1 MATRKSH
8 EDRADSRT
16 EFEKSEQL
24 PERNVDAPAER
35 FQDTQQVNPAIAA
48 GDNKTPVSPYSK
60 KPSTNS
66 GSKLKQEVAAEVI
79 TGKAAGGPSSDVF
92 AAGNYGLKAMS
103 FGGDAGTIM
112 GDVSGTPT
120 LGKDAQGKTRFDKR
134 NSDANK
140 QINFIASE
148 QINVEYENIPPL
160 SKSDDT
166 VGYNGNPKLTNARSQ
181 KASGKSPA
189 ELLYDRSLDE
199 IRRDEFVFTHGQVV
213 KQGGVDY
220 SDYPTK
226 TVYQDANGIFHDD
239 GEFDLERGNY
249 SPRSIEI
256 TVANDGKGAY
266 VKSFEV
272 LTDDFSI
279 NNADYDVVNRS
290 AVNQITDMNSAE
302 LARQR
307 IDAAEGSPTAD
318 HFNPLGRSVV
328 QPTAT
333 VMYLRDME
341 AVTGSVVATAYRF
354 AQKSRGYY
362 LNRTAKDGQDL
373 TGPAIDA
380 LYGHLMG
387 AVSLKQLLAAYSA
400 SDNAPFVDARGIAKG
415 SAALMLQIFDSVS
428 KYKTKADLVNQ
439 PRGLKMHLQT
449 ADNNMN
455 PLRVKPEFIKAL
467 NAADVFSTINRGY
480 DPMGPVCVTDNV
492 RLVLPYDWNKMLK
505 FTRNAYGAPRT
516 YESKVFTYR
525 YAAGSGQ
532 NWYYIK
538 CGEPILNGIAWF
550 FEQHVQSVYN
560 ALSGKKN
567 TGSFTL
573 SVPCVSSGCHF
584 SLWDLLV
591 CASVP
596 YIIYERTNTMKDV
609 LDFEVTDGYP
619 FPEFKKLEEVNLMAP
634 TNYSMPGADSPIAV
648 QQMLP
653 SSALRWTWAEA
664 FSAVGDTVLMPWYTA
679 ETSFDLIDDGKGNT
693 TLRDNGS
700 REFLTPVLRS
710 GTRIDIVDDALG
722 MAPKDLLMVMDPI
735 TVMPFGLNE
744 IAGGIYKYSKSA
756 EGIPYVTL
764 TAWNSLSLKRKD
776 VHSLPRLL
784 GWNMPAY
791 AGECCVYS
799 GEIPTTEEDKDPYG
813 SLGES
818 TEFFSATDSCAVRAR
833 QYWAFAA
840 EKANSIL
847 ENASMA
853 INRAQAFTQRWAE
866 HRATGSFS
874 GNAKDPDFDLGLS
887 LPEYVSGTANA
898 AEFADGE
905 TSFKPFTGTGTG
917 AAKKSLIALH
927 KYFWTRIS
935 KLPFVINPFDVAYA
949 ADVEP
954 FDLAYMFNMAGFMAA
969 DFNELEYDRRNE
981 VQQQGFGFTVDP
993 YQKFSPILR

>member
-1 MATRKSH
+1 MATRKYH

-16 EFEKSEQL
+16 EFERSENL

-35 FQDTQQVNPAIAA
+35 FQDTQQVNPAITA
-48 GDNKTPVSPYSK
+48 GDNKTPASPYTKKSSK
-60 KPSTNS
+60 NS

-92 AAGNYGLKAMS
+92 AANQYGLKAMS

-148 QINVEYENIPPL
+148 QIAVEYENIPPL
-160 SKSDDT
+160 SKSDDV

-213 KQGGVDY
+213 KQAGVQY

-226 TVYQDANGIFHDD
+226 SVYQDEDGVYHDD
-239 GEFDLERGNY
+239 GDFTLERGNY

-272 LTDDFSI
+272 LTDDFSA
-279 NNADYDVVNRS
+279 NSMDYDVVNRS
-290 AVNQITDMNSAE
+290 AVNQITDMNNAE

-307 IDAAEGSPTAD
+307 IDAAEGAPTAE

-341 AVTGSVVATAYRF
+341 AATGAIVAAAYRF
-354 AQKSRGYY
+354 AQKARGYY

-387 AVSLKQLLAAYSA
+387 AVSLDQLKASFDAA
-400 SDNAPFVDARGIAKG
+400 DNAPFIDKRGLRKG
-415 SAALMLQIFDSVS
+415 SAAMLLSVFDSVS

-505 FTRNAYGAPRT
+505 YTRSGFGAART
-516 YESKVFTYR
+516 YQSTVFTYR

-538 CGEPILNGIAWF
+538 CGEPVLNGIAWF
-550 FEQHVQSVYN
+550 FEQHVQAVYN
-560 ALSGKKN
+560 AVADGSRTGEVKLSI
-567 TGSFTL
+567 
-573 SVPCVSSGCHF
+573 PCVSSGCHF
-584 SLWDLLV
+584 SLWDLLI
-591 CASVP
+591 CASTP
-596 YIIYERTNTMKDV
+596 YIIYERTNTMKDI
-609 LDFEVTDGYP
+609 LDFETTDGYP

-634 TNYSMPGADSPIAV
+634 TNYSMPGADAPIAV

-653 SSALRWTWAEA
+653 SSAIRWTWAEA
-664 FSAVGDTVLMPWYTA
+664 FTTVGQAVIMPWYTS
-679 ETSFDLIDDGKGNT
+679 ETSFDISTDAKGNT
-693 TLRDNGS
+693 TIRDNGS

-710 GTRIDIVDDALG
+710 GTRVDIVDDALG

-735 TVMPFGLNE
+735 TVMPFGLNSE
-744 IAGGIYKYSKSA
+744 AGGVYKYSKSA
-756 EGIPYVTL
+756 EGIPYITT
-764 TAWNSLSLKRKD
+764 TAWTDLGLKREE
-776 VHSLPRLL
+776 VHHLPRLL

-799 GEIPTTEEDKDPYG
+799 NAAPTTDRSKDPYG
-813 SLGES
+813 SLAEGTS
-818 TEFFSATDSCAVRAR
+818 AFAATDSCAVRAR
-833 QYWAFAA
+833 QYWAYSAV
-840 EKANSIL
+840 KATKIL

-853 INRAQAFTQRWAE
+853 INRAQAFTQKWAE
-866 HRATGSFS
+866 HRATGTYS
-874 GNAKDPDFDLGLS
+874 GNSKDASFDLGLS
-887 LPEYVSGTANA
+887 LSEYVSGTAA
-898 AEFADGE
+898 AATFTDEE
-905 TSFKPFTGTGTG
+905 TAFTPFTGTGSG
-917 AAKKSLIALH
+917 AASKALIALH

-954 FDLAYMFNMAGFMAA
+954 FDFAYMFNMAGFMAA
-969 DFNELEYDRRNE
+969 DYNELEYDRRNE
-981 VQQQGFGFTVDP
+981 VQQQGFCFTVDP
-993 YQKFSPILR
+993 YQKLSPILR